1 MIEPKV
7 FSVGQINRYIKNLL
21 ENDFIL
27 NSLLVQGEISNFK
40 AHSSG
45 HWYFSLKDAQGAIAC
60 VMFQQDAAQVPFLPE
75 NGMQVILYG
84 HVSLYER
91 TGQYQLYGE
100 FLEPVGMGALQL
112 AFEQMKE
119 KLAAEGL
126 FDADYKREIPENV
139 GCIAVITSPT
149 GAAVR
154 DIIQIAKR
162 RDPRV
167 KLAIFPTLVQGEA
180 AAVDIVKSLKAA
192 NSWGKADVIILGR
205 GGGSMEDLWAF
216 NEEIVARAIYDC
228 PIPVISAV
236 GHETDFTIADFVADR
251 RAATPSNAA
260 EMAVPD
266 LREILA
272 GLDGM
277 RQHLQTALSQ
287 HLQETR
293 LALMTLEKRLAACD
307 PNQRLTA
314 LEKRLGGAKMRL
326 EHQMSQRISALTP
339 RLGMARIRLDSAAEQ
354 NLQRKTERLHRQK
367 LHLQALNPEKVLER
381 GYALVLDG
389 GRVLP
394 DRAAARTHPQMTI
407 RFRDGEM
414 RVMQPNKEGAYGSE
428 KEADV

>member
-1 MIEPKV
+1 MI
-7 FSVGQINRYIKNLL
+7 FSVSEANNFIKALL
-21 ENDFIL
+21 DAVPQLQTIF
-27 NSLLVQGEISNFK
+27 VRGEISNYK
-40 AHSSG
+40 LYPSG
-45 HWYFSLKDAQGAIAC
+45 HHYFTLKDERSALKC
-60 VMFQQDAAQVPFLPE
+60 VMFRGMAGKLRFRPE
-75 NGMQVILYG
+75 NGMKVIAFG
-84 HVSLYER
+84 RIGVFPR
-91 TGQYQLYGE
+91 DGAYQLYCSELSVEG
-100 FLEPVGMGALQL
+100 VGDLHV
-112 AFEQMKE
+112 AFEQLKE
-119 KLAAEGL
+119 KLFKEGL
-126 FDADYKREIPENV
+126 FAPEHKKPLPKYPKR
-139 GCIAVITSPT
+139 IAIITSSA
-149 GAAVR
+149 GAAVHDMLR
-154 DIIQIAKR
+154 ILNAR
-162 RDPRV
+162 WPMSEVVLLPVR
-167 KLAIFPTLVQGEA
+167 VQGAEA
-180 AAVDIVKSLKAA
+180 PAEIAGAIRYA
-192 NSWGKADVIILGR
+192 NRYQVADLIITGR

-414 RVMQPNKEGAYGSE
+414 RVMQPKKEGAYGSE